1 MKWIFVAIL
10 LVIVPYTFI
19 RLRYQKP
26 NPAFEPYADM
36 KNQANTLRLL
46 SAGYQRITLEADRPV
61 EAPRL
66 NTPAAPT
73 SAALPGLPSA
83 LAETLID
90 QPFLPREVVSVTAAA
105 AANSLF
111 AYPILIS
118 CTLPDQ
124 KHQLAGGFLYV
135 REDELIFVPQFENI
149 DGALSARTRE
159 HVLRLTVPAGSLK
172 PGTYRCTVPGA
183 HTSKSWPLEVR

>member
-66 NTPAAPT
+66 NTPAAAT
-73 SAALPGLPSA
+73 AAALPGLPSA

-90 QPFLPREVVSVTAAA
+90 PPFLPREILSVTAPATTNA
-105 AANSLF
+105 LF
-111 AYPILIS
+111 TYPVLVT

-124 KHQLAGGFLYV
+124 KHQLAGAFLYV
-135 REDELIFVPQFENI
+135 RDDELIFVPQFENI
-149 DGALSARTRE
+149 DGDLSARTRE
-159 HVLRLTVPAGSLK
+159 HTLRLTVPAGSLK
-172 PGTYRCTVPGA
+172 PGTYRATLPGA
-183 HTSKSWPLEVR
+183 HTSQSWSLDVR

>member
-1 MKWIFVAIL
+1 MKWIFLAIL
-10 LVIVPYTFI
+10 VVIVPYTFI
-19 RLRYQKP
+19 RLHYQKP
-26 NPAFEPYADM
+26 NRAFEPYADM

-46 SAGYQRITLEADRPV
+46 SAGFQRITLEADRPV

-66 NTPAAPT
+66 TTPAAPT

-90 QPFLPREVVSVTAAA
+90 QPILPREILSVTAAA
-105 AANSLF
+105 TTNSLF
-111 AYPILIS
+111 AYPVLVT

-124 KHQLAGGFLYV
+124 KHQLAGGFLYL
-135 REDELIFVPQFENI
+135 RDDELIFVPQFENI
-149 DGALSARTRE
+149 DGDLSARTRE
-159 HVLRLTVPAGSLK
+159 HTLRLTVPAGSLK
-172 PGTYRCTVPGA
+172 PGTYRATLPGA